1 MSLAMT
7 AALIDNDMDNN
18 ILQNQNDSIIN
29 KKRNTNNH
37 NKTQK
42 RILKTDFNPE
52 KVNSVLESIHNRFP
66 DDNDNYE
73 QISSNYNPNGQNES
87 AKHSES
93 FTPLNPLAPPISIG
107 SEKTKMSPYNPNQ
120 PAINKSSKEGM
131 TNQVPQPAEQSELD
145 LQELQTNFM
154 NEAQVR
160 DYYRRLLPGTNN
172 NNYNNNNN
180 SKQHHQQQIYPSVT
194 NNYDTTNQVLA
205 DKLNYV
211 INLLE
216 EQQDQKTNN
225 VTEEVVLYSFLGVF
239 IIFVVD
245 SFARVGKYVR

>member
-7 AALIDNDMDNN
+7 AATIDNDIDNS

-29 KKRNTNNH
+29 KKRATNNH

-42 RILKTDFNPE
+42 RIFKNDFNPD
-52 KVNSVLESIHNRFP
+52 KVNSVLESIHNNFP
-66 DDNDNYE
+66 DENDA
-73 QISSNYNPNGQNES
+73 SNYSPNGQHAS
-87 AKHSES
+87 AKHSEN
-93 FTPLNPLAPPISIG
+93 FTPLNPLAPPLSIG

-120 PAINKSSKEGM
+120 PASKKEGM
-131 TNQVPQPAEQSELD
+131 TNQVPQPVDQDELD
-145 LQELQTNFM
+145 LQELQSNFM

-160 DYYRRLLPGTNN
+160 DYYKKLMTSNVNTNIN
-172 NNYNNNNN
+172 TNGYNYNSYNDKQVINN
-180 SKQHHQQQIYPSVT
+180 S
-194 NNYDTTNQVLA
+194 DTTNQVLA

-216 EQQDQKTNN
+216 EQQDQRTNN
-225 VTEEVVLYSFLGVF
+225 VTEEVVLYSFLGIF

>member
-1 MSLAMT
+1 MSLAMM
-7 AALIDNDMDNN
+7 AATIDNDMDDN
-18 ILQNQNDSIIN
+18 ILQQHSDSIIN

-42 RILKTDFNPE
+42 RMIKSDFNLD
-52 KVNSVLESIHNRFP
+52 KVNSVLESIHNRLP
-66 DDNDNYE
+66 DDNDME
-73 QISSNYNPNGQNES
+73 SNYNPNGQHGS
-87 AKHSES
+87 AKHSEN
-93 FTPLNPLAPPISIG
+93 FTPLNPLAPPAI
-107 SEKTKMSPYNPNQ
+107 KASPYDNNNNNN
-120 PAINKSSKEGM
+120 NKPSKEGM
-131 TNQVPQPAEQSELD
+131 TNQQVPQPADQSQLD
-145 LQELQTNFM
+145 LQELQSNFM
-154 NEAQVR
+154 NESQVR
-160 DYYRRLLPGTNN
+160 DYYRKVIPGTNYN
-172 NNYNNNNN
+172 NYQSQSQSQSQGNQMYNNN
-180 SKQHHQQQIYPSVT
+180 SM
-194 NNYDTTNQVLA
+194 DATNQVLA

>member
-18 ILQNQNDSIIN
+18 ILNNQNDSIIN
-29 KKRNTNNH
+29 KKRNSNNH

-66 DDNDNYE
+66 DDNDE

-87 AKHSES
+87 AKHSEN

-107 SEKTKMSPYNPNQ
+107 SEKTKTTPYNQNQ
-120 PAINKSSKEGM
+120 SVINKNSKEGM
-131 TNQVPQPAEQSELD
+131 TNQVPQPADQSELD

-160 DYYRRLLPGTNN
+160 DYYRRLMPGTT
-172 NNYNNNNN
+172 YNN
-180 SKQHHQQQIYPSVT
+180 SKQEKYLYPSST
-194 NNYDTTNQVLA
+194 NNYDTNNTTNQVLA
-205 DKLNYV
+205 DK
-211 INLLE
+211 
-216 EQQDQKTNN
+216 
-225 VTEEVVLYSFLGVF
+225 
-239 IIFVVD
+239 
-245 SFARVGKYVR
+245 

>member
-18 ILQNQNDSIIN
+18 ILQNQTDSIIN

-87 AKHSES
+87 AKHSEN
-93 FTPLNPLAPPISIG
+93 FTPLNPLAPPMSIG
-107 SEKTKMSPYNPNQ
+107 LEKTKMSPYNPNQ
-120 PAINKSSKEGM
+120 PAINKPSKEGM
-131 TNQVPQPAEQSELD
+131 TNQVPQPADQSELD

-160 DYYRRLLPGTNN
+160 DYYRRLMPGTNY
-172 NNYNNNNN
+172 NNYNN
-180 SKQHHQQQIYPSVT
+180 SKQEQHLYPSAS
-194 NNYDTTNQVLA
+194 NNYDTNNTTNQVLA

-216 EQQDQKTNN
+216 EQQDQRTNN

-239 IIFVVD
+239 IIFVAD

>member
-18 ILQNQNDSIIN
+18 ILQNQNESIIN
-29 KKRNTNNH
+29 KKRNSNNH

-66 DDNDNYE
+66 DDNENYE
-73 QISSNYNPNGQNES
+73 QLSSNYNPNGQQAN
-87 AKHSES
+87 AKHSEN
-93 FTPLNPLAPPISIG
+93 FTPLNPLAPPVSIG

-120 PAINKSSKEGM
+120 PVMNKNSKEGM
-131 TNQVPQPAEQSELD
+131 TNQVPQPADQSELD
-145 LQELQTNFM
+145 LQELQSNFM

-160 DYYRRLLPGTNN
+160 DYYRKLMSNTNT
-172 NNYNNNNN
+172 NNYN
-180 SKQHHQQQIYPSVT
+180 QEHQKIYPSVT
-194 NNYDTTNQVLA
+194 SNYDTNNTTNQVLA

-216 EQQDQKTNN
+216 EQQDQRTNN

-239 IIFVVD
+239 IIFIVD

>member
-7 AALIDNDMDNN
+7 AALIDNDIDNN

-29 KKRNTNNH
+29 KKRNSNNH

-42 RILKTDFNPE
+42 RILNTDFNPE

-73 QISSNYNPNGQNES
+73 QLSSNYNPNGQQES
-87 AKHSES
+87 AKHSEN
-93 FTPLNPLAPPISIG
+93 FTPLNPLAPPMSIG
-107 SEKTKMSPYNPNQ
+107 SEKTKMSPYNSNQ
-120 PAINKSSKEGM
+120 TVINKHSKEGM
-131 TNQVPQPAEQSELD
+131 TNQVPQPVEQNELD

-172 NNYNNNNN
+172 SNN
-180 SKQHHQQQIYPSVT
+180 SKQQHQQQIYPSVT
-194 NNYDTTNQVLA
+194 NNYDINGTTNQVLA

-216 EQQDQKTNN
+216 EQQDQRTNN

-239 IIFVVD
+239 IIFVAD

>member
-7 AALIDNDMDNN
+7 AASIDNDIDNS

-29 KKRNTNNH
+29 KKRTTNNH

-42 RILKTDFNPE
+42 RIFKNDFNPD
-52 KVNSVLESIHNRFP
+52 KVNSVLESIHNNFS
-66 DDNDNYE
+66 DENDV
-73 QISSNYNPNGQNES
+73 SNYSPNGQHAS
-87 AKHSES
+87 AKHSEN
-93 FTPLNPLAPPISIG
+93 FAPLNPLAPPVSIG

-120 PAINKSSKEGM
+120 PAPKKEGM
-131 TNQVPQPAEQSELD
+131 ANQVPQPIDQDELD
-145 LQELQTNFM
+145 LQELQSNFM

-160 DYYRRLLPGTNN
+160 DYYKKLMTSNTNIN
-172 NNYNNNNN
+172 TSTNGYNYNTYNDKQFINN
-180 SKQHHQQQIYPSVT
+180 S
-194 NNYDTTNQVLA
+194 DTTNQVLA

-216 EQQDQKTNN
+216 EQQDQRTNN
-225 VTEEVVLYSFLGVF
+225 VTEEVVLYSFLGIF